1 MAELSTLARPYAKA
15 AFAYAVEQ
23 QDPAKGV
30 EAWSKALANASVVIQ
45 DQVFAAYM
53 ARPTLTYQQQVQA
66 VIAVLADQIGQIG
79 ISFSNAFSNFLS
91 QLAEHDR
98 LSLLPYVSAEFELQ
112 KAQGLHETDVLIES
126 AFALSAEQEKILT
139 DRLAVRFGTKINSKV
154 EVRPELIAGVVIRAG
169 DQVIDDSVLGKLGK
183 LRTSLL
189 AG

>member
-15 AFAYAVEQ
+15 AFAHAVEQ
-23 QDPAKGV
+23 QDPAQGV
-30 EAWSKALANASVVIQ
+30 EAWSKALANASAVVQ
-45 DQVFAAYM
+45 DQNFAEYM

-66 VIAVLADQIGQIG
+66 VTTVLTEQLGQIG
-79 ISFSNAFSNFLS
+79 AGFSNFLS

-112 KAQGLHETDVLIES
+112 KAQGMHETDVVIES
-126 AFALSAEQEKILT
+126 AFALSTEQEKALT

-154 EVRPELIAGVVIRAG
+154 EIKPELIAGVVIRAG